1 MTTFEIEENNSNPSL
16 SENIS
21 TDEDINKNSK
31 NNYIPINKSIS
42 EDDIPS
48 QNSLPISPKNK
59 TKKIDIKNDRYPY
72 CIVWTPIPLITYLIP
87 SIGHTGICTSSGI
100 IHDFAGSYSISID
113 NFSFGNVTK
122 YIQLN
127 LTKEEQKVWDDAIIK
142 ADEIYSNEE
151 HNLCLNNCHSHVAY
165 ALNLI
170 KYKGYNKYTMV
181 HIWWMLILK
190 GKYTGFLGFFKSY
203 IGFIIIC
210 LFAYLFRKL
219 TN

>member
-1 MTTFEIEENNSNPSL
+1 MTTLEIEEKNSNPS
-16 SENIS
+16 SSDNIS
-21 TDEDINKNSK
+21 TNEDNNKNSK
-31 NNYIPINKSIS
+31 NNYIPINKTIS
-42 EDDIPS
+42 DYLPS
-48 QNSLPISPKNK
+48 QNSLSFSPNNK
-59 TKKIDIKNDRYPY
+59 SKKIDIKNNRYPY

-100 IHDFAGSYSISID
+100 IHDFAGSYTISID

-127 LTKEEQKVWDDAIIK
+127 LTKNEQKVWDNAIK
-142 ADEIYSNEE
+142 KGDEIYSNEE

-165 ALNLI
+165 VLNLI
-170 KYKGYNKYTMV
+170 KYKGNNNYTMV

-190 GKYTGFLGFFKSY
+190 GKYTGFFGFFKSY

-210 LFAYLFRKL
+210 LFAYLLIKL
-219 TN
+219 RN